1 MESFETASGP
11 VSVEVDLVEREYL
24 AAVQAANRRLLAR
37 DVWRGWQGFGKAL
50 LIWLAIG
57 SFAGYAVHSAQ
68 FYEVLPWLIFLGV
81 GLLLFAVFWQ
91 RKRMYRRLLDG
102 QAASFQI
109 KLENEGLRVSNE
121 RGEFI
126 YRWNAVEL
134 IETCA
139 GGLHVHMRGF
149 QVLWIP
155 ERCFADAAAFA
166 AFLAELQAGSGLT
179 LNAAPEP
186 KSGFESCTSWPA
198 DLRNNILA
206 GFKFL
211 LLRSDALVHL
221 RSNVEQFVMLAGLAV
236 FASLFVDVARVGGSG
251 QINWPAL
258 PEVFYG
264 NLLILFAA
272 WGASRAEPEAGGR
285 LLPAAI
291 ALSTIWLLID
301 LLAGGLD
308 LLPGRDLNAY
318 SPVGWLLR
326 LALLLWGALAS
337 IVALVRVLGLLPESR
352 LAAVLAT
359 VYLLLLP
366 SFLIGDQGHLWVKN
380 YSGDETA
387 DSRRRWQAATREAVL
402 YAQPRLLDAALARV
416 EAGKPGVAELFFLGV
431 AGYGEQDV
439 FQREVTAVA
448 RQFDARF
455 QTAGRGILLINNPA
469 SVLERPVASVTALRQ
484 SLKVIGKRMNPEDVL
499 FLFMTSHGSDK
510 HRFDLSLW
518 PFRFDDLTPQV
529 LRQMLDEAG
538 IRYRVVLVSACY
550 SGGFVQPLS
559 SPDTLVIT
567 AARADR
573 NSHGCSHEAEWTFFG
588 KAYFDEALMQT
599 ASFTEAFNLARGKVA
614 EREKAEGLEAS
625 EPQMAAGQGIQRALQ
640 VLEKRHPLSRVN

>member
-1 MESFETASGP
+1 MQSFETGSGS

-37 DVWRGWQGFGKAL
+37 ESSCGWQGFGKAL
-50 LIWLAIG
+50 LIWLVIG
-57 SFAGYAVHSAQ
+57 SVAGYAVHSAQ
-68 FYEVLPWLIFLGV
+68 LDEVLPWLIFLGV
-81 GLLLFAVFWQ
+81 GFFLFSVFWQ
-91 RKRMYRRLLDG
+91 RKRMYRRLLGG
-102 QAASFQI
+102 QATSFQI
-109 KLENEGLRVSNE
+109 RLESEGLRVSNA

-126 YRWNAVEL
+126 YRWNAVER

-179 LNAAPEP
+179 VNALPEP
-186 KSGFESCTSWPA
+186 KPQFEPCASLPV
-198 DLRNNILA
+198 DLRSNLQA

-211 LLRSDALVHL
+211 FLSADALVHL
-221 RSNVEQFVMLAGLAV
+221 RSNVEQFVALAGLGLLAG
-236 FASLFVDVARVGGSG
+236 LLVDVARVGVSG
-251 QINWPAL
+251 QINWQAL
-258 PEVFYG
+258 PVIFFSS
-264 NLLILFAA
+264 LLILFAA
-272 WGASRAEPEAGGR
+272 WGASRAEPEARGR

-291 ALSTIWLLID
+291 ALSAIWLLID

-308 LLPGRDLNAY
+308 LLPGRDLDVYWA
-318 SPVGWLLR
+318 VGSLLR

-337 IVALVRVLGLLPESR
+337 IVALVRALGLLPELR

-366 SFLIGDQGHLWVKN
+366 SFLIGGQGHLWTKD
-380 YSGDETA
+380 YASDEA
-387 DSRRRWQAATREAVL
+387 SSNRRWEAATREAVL
-402 YAQPRLLDAALARV
+402 YAQPRLLEEALARV
-416 EAGKPGVAELFFLGV
+416 KAGKPGVPELYFLGV

-448 RQFDARF
+448 QQFDARF
-455 QTAGRGILLINNPA
+455 ETAGRGILLINNPA

-499 FLFMTSHGSDK
+499 FLFMTSHGSEK
-510 HRFDLSLW
+510 HQFDLSLW
-518 PFRFDDLTPQV
+518 PYRFDDLTPQL

-538 IRYRVVLVSACY
+538 IRYRVVVVSACY
-550 SGGFVQPLS
+550 SGGFVKPLAN
-559 SPDTLVIT
+559 PDALVIT

-599 ASFTEAFNLARGKVA
+599 ASFTEAFELARGKVA

-625 EPQMAAGQGIQRALQ
+625 EPQMAAGESIHRVLQ
-640 VLEKRHPLSRVN
+640 TLEKRYPLSRVN